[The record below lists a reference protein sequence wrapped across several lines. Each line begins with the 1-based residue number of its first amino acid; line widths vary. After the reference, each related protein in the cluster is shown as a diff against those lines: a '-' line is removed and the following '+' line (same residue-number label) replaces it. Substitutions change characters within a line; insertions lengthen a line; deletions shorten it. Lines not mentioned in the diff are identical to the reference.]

1 MSRKRLSMSNHQMY
15 ESTPSISSVRKS
27 IRVSNQES
35 IRNGFS
41 PGKSTVIL
49 VVIVV
54 LFCITHSNRLA
65 LKIYMI
71 SFPQLNTKEN
81 FTNCSLQGRQVLNK
95 HFCTLILFG
104 KPKYTS
110 DQLRFNFEFQ
120 ISCSICLLHSAIL
133 EPLVHC
139 PQFVRKFYHIL
150 LCCERIS
157 SACFQHILETI
168 FKIGAT
174 KLIFC
179 MTEKSFGLN

>member
-1 MSRKRLSMSNHQMY
+1 MKKVLEENEDKSQSNDSQIKVDQNIEREITTKRSNQKICKKRLSISNHQIH

-27 IRVSNQES
+27 IKVFNQES

-81 FTNCSLQGRQVLNK
+81 FTNCSLQGR
-95 HFCTLILFG
+95 
-104 KPKYTS
+104 
-110 DQLRFNFEFQ
+110 
-120 ISCSICLLHSAIL
+120 
-133 EPLVHC
+133 
-139 PQFVRKFYHIL
+139 
-150 LCCERIS
+150 
-157 SACFQHILETI
+157 
-168 FKIGAT
+168 
-174 KLIFC
+174 
-179 MTEKSFGLN
+179 

>member
-1 MSRKRLSMSNHQMY
+1 MKKVLEENEDKSQSNDSQIKVDQNIGSEISTKRSNQKISRKRSSISNHQIH

-81 FTNCSLQGRQVLNK
+81 FTICSLQGR
-95 HFCTLILFG
+95 
-104 KPKYTS
+104 
-110 DQLRFNFEFQ
+110 
-120 ISCSICLLHSAIL
+120 
-133 EPLVHC
+133 
-139 PQFVRKFYHIL
+139 
-150 LCCERIS
+150 
-157 SACFQHILETI
+157 
-168 FKIGAT
+168 
-174 KLIFC
+174 
-179 MTEKSFGLN
+179 

>member
-1 MSRKRLSMSNHQMY
+1 MKKVLEENEDKSQSNDSQIKVDQNVESEITTKRSNQKISKKRLSTTNHQIL

-81 FTNCSLQGRQVLNK
+81 FTNCSLQGR
-95 HFCTLILFG
+95 
-104 KPKYTS
+104 
-110 DQLRFNFEFQ
+110 
-120 ISCSICLLHSAIL
+120 
-133 EPLVHC
+133 
-139 PQFVRKFYHIL
+139 
-150 LCCERIS
+150 
-157 SACFQHILETI
+157 
-168 FKIGAT
+168 
-174 KLIFC
+174 
-179 MTEKSFGLN
+179 